1 MITCF
6 EICHTHRMDCRH
18 ARTGGDCTLCAI
30 KFCKTLFKGM
40 YGWIGYSEST
50 YCPRFS
56 LKILLLHQLH
66 FHRQMMRSGKSV
78 RYARPHGCDRDQ
90 CVLPKWLKHIHFLR
104 KNQMI
109 GTCVYSQKDCPIQKT
124 DFILLVLIVLVK
136 VKSKKVQYSL
146 HQWMSNVNFSLKHRY
161 INT

>member
-1 MITCF
+1 MPYTSHGLPPCPNWWRL
-6 EICHTHRMDCRH
+6 HALRH
-18 ARTGGDCTLCAI
+18 QVLQDAFQRYVRLD
-30 KFCKTLFKGM
+30 
-40 YGWIGYSEST
+40 WYSEST

-146 HQWMSNVNFSLKHRY
+146 HQWIANVNFSLKHKF